1 MDLTDAAEIIGIVRD
16 ALLIL
21 LLAAALGFVLFVW
34 RKVTSILDSTKR
46 TIKGAESI
54 FTTVSSKVVGPA
66 AAGSGVAFGAGKV
79 LAFLTGFAK
88 RRRRDG
94 GD

>member
-1 MDLTDAAEIIGIVRD
+1 LDLTDAAEIIGIVRD

>member
-16 ALLIL
+16 ALFIL
-21 LLAAALGFVLFVW
+21 LLAAALVLMLRVW
-34 RKVTSILDSTKR
+34 GKISSVLDSTKR

-79 LAFLTGFAK
+79 LAILSGFAK
-88 RRRRDG
+88 RRGRDG

>member
-21 LLAAALGFVLFVW
+21 LLAAALVLMLRVW
-34 RKVTSILDSTKR
+34 GKVSSVLDSTKR

>member
-1 MDLTDAAEIIGIVRD
+1 LDLTDAAEIIGIVRD
-16 ALLIL
+16 ALFIL
-21 LLAAALGFVLFVW
+21 LLAAALVLMLRVW
-34 RKVTSILDSTKR
+34 GKISSVLDSTKR

-88 RRRRDG
+88 RRGRDG